1 MGISLSKARNREAKE
16 KVRIVN
22 LFSNDNDWQNVLQHK
37 MVLIN
42 G

>member
-1 MGISLSKARNREAKE
+1 MGISLSETSNREAKGE
-16 KVRIVN
+16 VGIVN
-22 LFSNDNDWQNVLQHK
+22 LFSNNDDWKNVLQHK